1 MTAGDAGRIRV
12 LLAEDQAMVRG
23 AISALLHLSAPD
35 IEVVAEA
42 GDGEEAILMARE
54 KAPQVALL
62 DIEMPRVDGLRV
74 AEVLHAEFP
83 LLRIVILTTFARP
96 GYLRR
101 ALAAGASG
109 YLLKDAPAME
119 LAAAIRRIARG
130 ERVVQPDLA
139 FETLAL
145 GDGPLT
151 AREREVLRLADGR
164 TARAIAAEL
173 HLSEGTVRNYL
184 SEAIQ
189 KLGASTRVDARRI
202 AEERGWL

>member
-1 MTAGDAGRIRV
+1 MAAGQSGRIRV

-23 AISALLHLSAPD
+23 AISALLRLTAPD
-35 IEVVAEA
+35 IDVVAEA
-42 GDGEEAILMARE
+42 GDGEETLALARQ
-54 KAPQVALL
+54 AVPDVALL
-62 DIEMPRVDGLRV
+62 DIEMPRLDGLSV
-74 AEVLHAEFP
+74 AERLHAEFP

-101 ALAAGASG
+101 ALSAGASG
-109 YLLKDAPAME
+109 YLLKDAPAVE
-119 LAAAIRRIARG
+119 LAAAIRRVARG

-139 FETLAL
+139 FEALAL
-145 GDGPLT
+145 GDDPLT
-151 AREREVLRLADGR
+151 DREREVLRLADGR
-164 TARAIAAEL
+164 TAQAIAGEL

-189 KLGASTRVDARRI
+189 KLGAANRVEARRI